1 VAPVSTPIRLLV
13 AALAP
18 VVHPHFIP
26 LVSAAFVIFK
36 IISTS
41 YMVEFASVADVS
53 PVIVVSV
60 AGPLKFSHQSSR
72 PLVLF

>member
-1 VAPVSTPIRLLV
+1 
-13 AALAP
+13 
-18 VVHPHFIP
+18 
-26 LVSAAFVIFK
+26 
-36 IISTS
+36 
-41 YMVEFASVADVS
+41 MVEFASVADVS